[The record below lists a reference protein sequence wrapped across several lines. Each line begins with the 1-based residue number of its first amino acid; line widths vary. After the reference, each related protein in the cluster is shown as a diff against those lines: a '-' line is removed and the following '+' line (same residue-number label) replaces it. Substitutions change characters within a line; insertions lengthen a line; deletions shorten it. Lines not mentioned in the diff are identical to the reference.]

1 MSDTLTSNGPNGP
14 KPAAY
19 TPPEP
24 LTGLAL
30 VLGTLCLSLATFM
43 NVLDSS
49 IANVSIPGI
58 SGDLGVSPSQGTW
71 VITSFGV
78 ANAISVPLTGWLTQ
92 RFGAVSLFT
101 WSIVLF
107 VLASILC
114 GLAPSIEW
122 LVAFRVLQGLVAG
135 PMIPLSQTLL
145 MSSYPKSRAGTAL
158 ALWGMTTLVAPV
170 VGPLLGGWITD
181 NISWPWIFY
190 INAPVGVVA
199 AMLTWVIY
207 KKRETPIRKL
217 PIVSVGLALL
227 VVWVGS
233 LQLMLDKG
241 KELDWFASNTIVI
254 LAVVAA
260 ISFAVFL
267 VWEFTDAHP
276 VVDLR
281 LFLGKNFFF
290 GCLSLSLAYGIFF
303 GNNVILPLW
312 LQQWMGYTA
321 TSAGIALAP
330 VGALAILLTPIVG
343 KKLNVWDP
351 RLMATGAFMTFA
363 VVLWMRASFTTQTDL
378 GFILIPTIL
387 QGAALAFFFI
397 PLTTVSL
404 AGLGPE
410 RIPAAAGLSNFV
422 RITAGAMGTSI
433 ATTVWDQ
440 RASLHHAHFTEPLV
454 QDQGAFGAFV
464 AAMNQAG
471 LSTEQAWIQVNRMID
486 QQAFTR
492 AADDIFYASGW
503 FFVILIAIIWIPD
516 RPAKFKHSGPS
527 SKSGPNASVNPGSS
541 AAASAAH

>member
-1 MSDTLTSNGPNGP
+1 MSETLTPP
-14 KPAAY
+14 KPQASHEAY
-19 TPPEP
+19 SPPEP
-24 LTGLAL
+24 LKGLEL

-92 RFGAVSLFT
+92 RFGAVKLFT
-101 WSIVLF
+101 LSIVLF
-107 VLASILC
+107 VIASILC
-114 GLAPSIEW
+114 GLAPSLEW
-122 LVAFRVLQGLVAG
+122 LVVFRVLQGLVAG

-145 MSSYPKSRAGTAL
+145 LSSYPKSRAGTAL

-199 AMLTWVIY
+199 ALLTWVVY
-207 KKRETPIRKL
+207 NKRETPIRKL
-217 PIVSVGLALL
+217 PIDTVGLALL
-227 VVWVGS
+227 VLWVGS

-260 ISFAVFL
+260 VSFAVFL
-267 VWEFTDAHP
+267 VWEFTDEHP

-330 VGALAILLTPIVG
+330 VGALAILLTPVVG

-351 RLMATGAFMTFA
+351 RLMATGAFMVFA
-363 VVLWMRASFTTQTDL
+363 MVLWIRASFTTETDL
-378 GFILIPTIL
+378 AFILIPTIL

-454 QDQGAFGAFV
+454 QGQGAFGAFV
-464 AAMNQAG
+464 DAMTQAG
-471 LSTEQAWIQVNRMID
+471 LSSEQAWLQVNRMID

-492 AADDIFYASGW
+492 AADDIFYASAWG
-503 FFVILIAIIWIPD
+503 FILLIAIIWIPD
-516 RPAKFKHSGPS
+516 RPAKYKPTVRADNANSNS
-527 SKSGPNASVNPGSS
+527 SDS
-541 AAASAAH
+541 AAAGAAH

>member
-1 MSDTLTSNGPNGP
+1 MTPP
-14 KPAAY
+14 KPQASHEAY
-19 TPPEP
+19 LPPEP
-24 LTGLAL
+24 LKGLEL

-92 RFGAVSLFT
+92 RFGAVKLFT
-101 WSIVLF
+101 LSIVLF
-107 VLASILC
+107 VIASILC
-114 GLAPSIEW
+114 GLAPSLEW
-122 LVAFRVLQGLVAG
+122 LVVFRVLQGLVAG

-145 MSSYPKSRAGTAL
+145 LSSYPKSRAGTAL

-199 AMLTWVIY
+199 ALLTWVVY
-207 KKRETPIRKL
+207 NKRETPIRKL
-217 PIVSVGLALL
+217 PIDTVGLALL
-227 VVWVGS
+227 VLWVGS

-260 ISFAVFL
+260 VSFAVFL
-267 VWEFTDAHP
+267 VWEFTDEHP

-330 VGALAILLTPIVG
+330 VGALAILLTPVVG

-351 RLMATGAFMTFA
+351 RLMATGAFMVFA
-363 VVLWMRASFTTQTDL
+363 MVLWIRASFTTETDL
-378 GFILIPTIL
+378 AFILIPTIL

-454 QDQGAFGAFV
+454 QGQGAFGAFV
-464 AAMNQAG
+464 DAMTQAG
-471 LSTEQAWIQVNRMID
+471 LSSEQAWLQVNRMID

-492 AADDIFYASGW
+492 AADDIFYASAWG
-503 FFVILIAIIWIPD
+503 FILLIAIIWIPD
-516 RPAKFKHSGPS
+516 RPAKYKPTVRADNANSNS
-527 SKSGPNASVNPGSS
+527 SDS
-541 AAASAAH
+541 AAAGAAH

>member
-1 MSDTLTSNGPNGP
+1 MSETMTPP
-14 KPAAY
+14 KPQASHEAY
-19 TPPEP
+19 SPPEP
-24 LTGLAL
+24 LKGLEL

-92 RFGAVSLFT
+92 RFGAVKLFT
-101 WSIVLF
+101 LSIVLF
-107 VLASILC
+107 VIASILC
-114 GLAPSIEW
+114 GLAPSLEW
-122 LVAFRVLQGLVAG
+122 LVVFRVLQGLVAG

-145 MSSYPKSRAGTAL
+145 LSSYPKSRAGTAL

-199 AMLTWVIY
+199 ALLTWVVY
-207 KKRETPIRKL
+207 NKRETPIRKL
-217 PIVSVGLALL
+217 PIDSVGLALL
-227 VVWVGS
+227 VLWVGS

-260 ISFAVFL
+260 VSFAVFL
-267 VWEFTDAHP
+267 VWEFTDEHP

-330 VGALAILLTPIVG
+330 VGALAILLTPVVG

-351 RLMATGAFMTFA
+351 RLMATGAFMVFA
-363 VVLWMRASFTTQTDL
+363 VVLWIRASFTTETDL
-378 GFILIPTIL
+378 AFILIPTIL

-454 QDQGAFGAFV
+454 QGQGAFGAFV
-464 AAMNQAG
+464 DAMTQAG
-471 LSTEQAWIQVNRMID
+471 LSPEQAWLQVNRMID

-492 AADDIFYASGW
+492 AADDIFYASAWG
-503 FFVILIAIIWIPD
+503 FILLIAIIWIPD
-516 RPAKFKHSGPS
+516 RPAKYKPTVRADNANSNS
-527 SKSGPNASVNPGSS
+527 SES
-541 AAASAAH
+541 APATAAH

>member
-1 MSDTLTSNGPNGP
+1 MSETLTPP
-14 KPAAY
+14 KPQASHEAY
-19 TPPEP
+19 LPPEP
-24 LTGLAL
+24 LKGLEL

-92 RFGAVSLFT
+92 RFGAVKLFT
-101 WSIVLF
+101 LSIVLF
-107 VLASILC
+107 VIASILC
-114 GLAPSIEW
+114 GLAPSLEW
-122 LVAFRVLQGLVAG
+122 LVVFRVLQGLVAG

-145 MSSYPKSRAGTAL
+145 LSSYPKSRAGTAL

-199 AMLTWVIY
+199 ALLTWVVY
-207 KKRETPIRKL
+207 NKRETPIRKL
-217 PIVSVGLALL
+217 PIDTVGLALL
-227 VVWVGS
+227 VLWVGS

-260 ISFAVFL
+260 VSFAVFL
-267 VWEFTDAHP
+267 VWEFTDEHP

-330 VGALAILLTPIVG
+330 VGALAILLTPVVG

-351 RLMATGAFMTFA
+351 RLMATGAFMVFA
-363 VVLWMRASFTTQTDL
+363 VVLWIRASFTTETDL
-378 GFILIPTIL
+378 AFILIPTIL

-454 QDQGAFGAFV
+454 QGQGAFGAFV
-464 AAMNQAG
+464 DAMTQAG
-471 LSTEQAWIQVNRMID
+471 LSSEQAWLQVNRMID

-492 AADDIFYASGW
+492 AADDIFYASAWG
-503 FFVILIAIIWIPD
+503 FILLIAIIWIPD
-516 RPAKFKHSGPS
+516 RPAKYKPTVRADNANSNS
-527 SKSGPNASVNPGSS
+527 SDS

>member
-1 MSDTLTSNGPNGP
+1 MSDNLNPSGSQAAP
-14 KPAAY
+14 AY

-24 LTGLAL
+24 LKGLAL

-92 RFGAVSLFT
+92 RFGAVRLFNL
-101 WSIVLF
+101 SIVLF

-181 NISWPWIFY
+181 NFSWPWIFY

-199 AMLTWVIY
+199 ALLTWVIY

-217 PIVSVGLALL
+217 PIDSIGLTLL
-227 VVWVGS
+227 VLWVGS

-241 KELDWFASNTIVI
+241 KELDWFASSTIVI

-267 VWEFTDAHP
+267 VWEFTDDHP

-330 VGALAILLTPIVG
+330 VGALAILLTPLVG

-351 RLMATGAFMTFA
+351 RLMASGAF
-363 VVLWMRASFTTQTDL
+363 L
-378 GFILIPTIL
+378 
-387 QGAALAFFFI
+387 FFFRGALDARLFHHRDGFGLHLDPHHFARCCPRLFLHSI
-397 PLTTVSL
+397 DHGVPRR
-404 AGLGPE
+404 AGPGAHPCCSGFVQLCQDHRRRHGDVHCHHHLGPARRLAPCSLHRALDTRSRGIWRFYCWHE
-410 RIPAAAGLSNFV
+410 SSGSEH
-422 RITAGAMGTSI
+422 
-433 ATTVWDQ
+433 
-440 RASLHHAHFTEPLV
+440 RASL
-454 QDQGAFGAFV
+454 GA
-464 AAMNQAG
+464 NQPHDR
-471 LSTEQAWIQVNRMID
+471 S
-486 QQAFTR
+486 
-492 AADDIFYASGW
+492 AS
-503 FFVILIAIIWIPD
+503 LHP
-516 RPAKFKHSGPS
+516 RSR
-527 SKSGPNASVNPGSS
+527 
-541 AAASAAH
+541 

>member
-1 MSDTLTSNGPNGP
+1 MSDNLPPSGS
-14 KPAAY
+14 PAADAY

-24 LTGLAL
+24 LKGLAL

-92 RFGAVSLFT
+92 RFGAVRLFNL
-101 WSIVLF
+101 SIVLF
-107 VLASILC
+107 VVASILC

-181 NISWPWIFY
+181 NFSWPWIFY

-199 AMLTWVIY
+199 ALLTWVIY

-217 PIVSVGLALL
+217 PIDSVGLTLL
-227 VVWVGS
+227 VLWVGS

-241 KELDWFASNTIVI
+241 KELDWFASSTIVI

-267 VWEFTDAHP
+267 VWEFTDDHP

-330 VGALAILLTPIVG
+330 VGALAILLTPLVG

-351 RLMATGAFMTFA
+351 RLMATGAFLFFA
-363 VVLWMRASFTTQTDL
+363 VVLWMRASFTTETDL
-378 GFILIPTIL
+378 GYILIPTIL

-433 ATTVWDQ
+433 ATTIWDQ
-440 RASLHHAHFTEPLV
+440 RASLHHAHFTEPLL
-454 QDQGAFGAFV
+454 QDQGAFGAFM
-464 AAMNQAG
+464 AGMNQAG
-471 LSTEQAWIQVNRMID
+471 LSTEQAWVQINRMID

-503 FFVILIAIIWIPD
+503 FFIALIAIIWIPD
-516 RPAKFKHSGPS
+516 RPAKYKPAGPASSTSSDTSSG
-527 SKSGPNASVNPGSS
+527 S
-541 AAASAAH
+541 AAANAAH

>member
-1 MSDTLTSNGPNGP
+1 MSETLTPP
-14 KPAAY
+14 KPQASHEAY
-19 TPPEP
+19 LPPEP
-24 LTGLAL
+24 LKGLEL

-92 RFGAVSLFT
+92 RFGAVKLFT
-101 WSIVLF
+101 LSIVLF
-107 VLASILC
+107 VIASILC
-114 GLAPSIEW
+114 GLAPSLEW
-122 LVAFRVLQGLVAG
+122 LVVFRVLQGLVAG

-145 MSSYPKSRAGTAL
+145 LSSYPKSRAGTAL

-199 AMLTWVIY
+199 ALLTWVVY
-207 KKRETPIRKL
+207 NKRETPIRKL
-217 PIVSVGLALL
+217 PIDTVGLALL
-227 VVWVGS
+227 VLWVGS

-260 ISFAVFL
+260 VSFAVFL
-267 VWEFTDAHP
+267 VWEFTDEHP

-330 VGALAILLTPIVG
+330 VGALAILLTPVVG

-351 RLMATGAFMTFA
+351 RLMATGAFMVFA
-363 VVLWMRASFTTQTDL
+363 MVLWIRASFTTETDL
-378 GFILIPTIL
+378 AFILIPTIL

-454 QDQGAFGAFV
+454 QGQGAFGAFV
-464 AAMNQAG
+464 DAMTQAG
-471 LSTEQAWIQVNRMID
+471 LSSEQAWLQVNRMID

-492 AADDIFYASGW
+492 AADDIFYASAWG
-503 FFVILIAIIWIPD
+503 FILLIAIIWIPD
-516 RPAKFKHSGPS
+516 RPAKYKPTVRADNANSNS
-527 SKSGPNASVNPGSS
+527 SDS
-541 AAASAAH
+541 AAAGAAH

>member
-1 MSDTLTSNGPNGP
+1 MSETMTPP
-14 KPAAY
+14 KPQASHEAY
-19 TPPEP
+19 SPPEP
-24 LTGLAL
+24 LKGLEL

-92 RFGAVSLFT
+92 RFGAVKLFT
-101 WSIVLF
+101 LSIVLF
-107 VLASILC
+107 VIASILC
-114 GLAPSIEW
+114 GLAPSLEW
-122 LVAFRVLQGLVAG
+122 LVVFRVLQGLVAG

-145 MSSYPKSRAGTAL
+145 LSSYPKSRAGTAL

-199 AMLTWVIY
+199 ALLTWVVY
-207 KKRETPIRKL
+207 NKRETPIRKL
-217 PIVSVGLALL
+217 PIDSVGLALL
-227 VVWVGS
+227 VLWVGS

-260 ISFAVFL
+260 VSFAVFL
-267 VWEFTDAHP
+267 VWEFTDEHP

-330 VGALAILLTPIVG
+330 VGALAILLTPVVG

-351 RLMATGAFMTFA
+351 RLMATGAFLVFA
-363 VVLWMRASFTTQTDL
+363 VVLWIRASFTTETDL
-378 GFILIPTIL
+378 AFILIPTIL

-454 QDQGAFGAFV
+454 QGQGAFGAFV
-464 AAMNQAG
+464 DAMTQAG
-471 LSTEQAWIQVNRMID
+471 LSPEQAWLQVNRMID

-492 AADDIFYASGW
+492 AADDIFYASAWG
-503 FFVILIAIIWIPD
+503 FILLIAIIWIPD
-516 RPAKFKHSGPS
+516 RPAKYKPTVRADNANSNS
-527 SKSGPNASVNPGSS
+527 SES
-541 AAASAAH
+541 APATAAH

>member
-1 MSDTLTSNGPNGP
+1 MTPP
-14 KPAAY
+14 KPQASHEAY
-19 TPPEP
+19 SPPEP
-24 LTGLAL
+24 LKGLEL

-92 RFGAVSLFT
+92 RFGAVKLFT
-101 WSIVLF
+101 LSIVLF
-107 VLASILC
+107 VIASILC
-114 GLAPSIEW
+114 GLAPSLEW
-122 LVAFRVLQGLVAG
+122 LVVFRVLQGLVAG

-145 MSSYPKSRAGTAL
+145 LSSYPKSRAGTAL

-199 AMLTWVIY
+199 ALLTWVVY
-207 KKRETPIRKL
+207 NKRETPIRKL
-217 PIVSVGLALL
+217 PIDSVGLALL
-227 VVWVGS
+227 VLWVGS

-260 ISFAVFL
+260 VSFAVFL
-267 VWEFTDAHP
+267 VWEFTDEHP

-330 VGALAILLTPIVG
+330 VGALAILLTPVVG

-351 RLMATGAFMTFA
+351 RLMATGAFLVFA
-363 VVLWMRASFTTQTDL
+363 VVLWIRASFTTETDL
-378 GFILIPTIL
+378 AFILIPTIL

-454 QDQGAFGAFV
+454 QGQGAFGAFV
-464 AAMNQAG
+464 DAMTQAG
-471 LSTEQAWIQVNRMID
+471 LSPEQAWLQVNRMID

-492 AADDIFYASGW
+492 AADDIFYASAWG
-503 FFVILIAIIWIPD
+503 FILLIAIIWIPD
-516 RPAKFKHSGPS
+516 RPAKYKSTVRADNANSNS
-527 SKSGPNASVNPGSS
+527 SES
-541 AAASAAH
+541 APATAAH